1 MPSGL
6 ACSQHLYNRAFALD
20 RSRTFGNNLTT
31 NRRGIFRV
39 TDQTAV
45 QTQGERSLAASI
57 ALGGCAIVA
66 FAAVLA
72 IAWHSATTILLLFSG
87 VLFGVFLVAIS
98 DLLGR
103 LIGGPHVLRLILVCV
118 FLTGLFSTVIALGG
132 ATIAQQATAL
142 SSTIR
147 SQIGTVKTYLEER
160 GVDTSFLTFG
170 NANTTGD
177 AQQPHAPPKLPDLQ
191 NLPGASTIASS
202 TSAIFVQTWKFISA
216 LFETLGNIFIIIL
229 LGLLVAAQPS
239 LYRDGL
245 LRFVPAHRL
254 EGAARLVDRI
264 GDALRRWLVGQLMT
278 MTSLFLITWIGLSLI
293 GIPGALVLGF
303 ITGLLSFIP
312 NVGAVI
318 AGVLIVLASL
328 GSGWPAVAASFGLYL
343 LVQFL
348 EGNVLT
354 PLIQRHAIDIAPATL
369 FAAQIFLGFLFG
381 LWGLALALPL
391 TAIVKV
397 VLEHCWP
404 AAETDTVA
412 A

>member
-1 MPSGL
+1 
-6 ACSQHLYNRAFALD
+6 
-20 RSRTFGNNLTT
+20 LTT
-31 NRRGIFRV
+31 NRRDILRV
-39 TDQTAV
+39 TDQTVA
-45 QTQGERSLAASI
+45 QPQGERSLAASI

-66 FAAVLA
+66 FAALLWLV
-72 IAWHSATTILLLFSG
+72 WHSATTILLLFSG
-87 VLFGVFLVAIS
+87 VLFGVFLVALS

-118 FLTGLFSTVIALGG
+118 FLTGMFSTVIVLGG

-147 SQIGTVKTYLEER
+147 SQLGTVKNFLEER

-170 NANTTGD
+170 NNGAGGD
-177 AQQPHAPPKLPDLQ
+177 TQQPHAPPRLQDLQ
-191 NLPGASTIASS
+191 NIPGASTIASS
-202 TSAIFVQTWKFISA
+202 TSAIFVQTWKFVSA

-229 LGLLVAAQPS
+229 LGLLVAAQPA

-245 LRFVPAHRL
+245 LRFVPADRL
-254 EGAARLVDRI
+254 QGAARLVDRI

-278 MTSLFLITWIGLSLI
+278 MTSLFLITWIGLTVI

-328 GSGWPAVAASFGLYL
+328 GAGWAAVAASFGLYL

-397 VLEHCWP
+397 VLEHFWP
-404 AAETDTVA
+404 AAEADA
-412 A
+412 AAA